1 MNRFVNRLEVF
12 AREMENDHEKHTQS
26 PYRMHEVSVLKRGE
40 PAEGVSAGDQTLLNE
55 INIELHKGE
64 WLAIVGP
71 NGSGKS
77 TLAKV
82 MAGLIPA
89 AGGSIE
95 PGWAAGERMRMVL
108 QNPDTQLIGETVY
121 EDLCF
126 GMENAGLH
134 PERMP
139 GTALHVLDLV
149 GLADKRNDSCEV
161 LSGGQKQLTAVA
173 GALAVGASV
182 LVMDEVT
189 SMLDSSSRR
198 MVIDALSQL
207 HEQGIT
213 VVWITQRLDELAHA
227 DKVIVLDE
235 GKTVYSGDPIDFF
248 YGSMPDEGY
257 RGTGIESSPSPSPCL
272 EHGYE
277 LPYTVEVTRELHR
290 LGALGPE
297 ERPVTPSELM
307 EVLKRYGL

>member
-1 MNRFVNRLEVF
+1 
-12 AREMENDHEKHTQS
+12 MENDHEKHTQS
-26 PYRMHEVSVLKRGE
+26 PYRMHEVSVVKRGE
-40 PAEGVSAGDQTLLNE
+40 PGEGVSAAEQTLLND
-55 INIELHKGE
+55 INLELHKGE
-64 WLAIVGP
+64 WLAVVGR

-89 AGGSIE
+89 AGGRIE
-95 PGWAAGERMRMVL
+95 PGWTAGERMRMVL

-134 PERMP
+134 PGRMP
-139 GTALHVLDLV
+139 ETALHVLGLV
-149 GLADKRNDSCEV
+149 GLADKRNESCEA

-189 SMLDSSSRR
+189 SMLDSFSRS

-207 HEQGIT
+207 HEQGLTI
-213 VVWITQRLDELAHA
+213 VWITQRLDELAQA
-227 DKVIVLDE
+227 DKVVVLDE
-235 GKTVYSGDPIDFF
+235 GKTVYSGAARDFF
-248 YGSMPDEGY
+248 YGSMPGA
-257 RGTGIESSPSPSPCL
+257 GSGGAAVSPCL
-272 EHGYE
+272 ENGYE

-290 LGALGPE
+290 LGVLGLE
-297 ERPVTPSELM
+297 ERPVTPGELM
-307 EVLKRYGL
+307 EVLNRYGR